1 MGKVGSPFRGERDRT
16 AGVPTE
22 LYHRE
27 HRERRGG
34 YRQDLKD
41 GNGEGAD
48 YEWSEWHEWREALA
62 GENGL
67 DLSGP
72 SVLNRVHDGGVKALM
87 GGLERHEKDD
97 ARRCERLQERTGG
110 RMAQFFRFSPDK
122 MGPFFPGEVL
132 VDHKRLAGGPKGF
145 HFAPKQVFGRVFP
158 SVGPRFD
165 LQAVVGVQKDQFPAL
180 RLFQQ
185 RLEPCRTV
193 FGGVR
198 DDRGAI
204 FCPGEKRRAFQQAY
218 PARRA
223 LRQHFFQAV
232 E

>member
-1 MGKVGSPFRGERDRT
+1 MGKVGSPLRGDQNRA
-16 AGVPTE
+16 AGVPTD

-27 HRERRGG
+27 HGERRGG
-34 YRQDLKD
+34 IGQDSQDGQD
-41 GNGEGAD
+41 GNGVGAN
-48 YEWSEWHEWREALA
+48 YEWDEWHEWGSTLA

-72 SVLNRVHDGGVKALM
+72 AALNRVHDGGVKALM

-97 ARRCERLQERTGG
+97 ARCCERLQERTGG

-165 LQAVVGVQKDQFPAL
+165 LQTVVGVQKDQFSAL
-180 RLFQQ
+180 RLFQK
-185 RLEPCRTV
+185 RLEPC
-193 FGGVR
+193 
-198 DDRGAI
+198 
-204 FCPGEKRRAFQQAY
+204 
-218 PARRA
+218 
-223 LRQHFFQAV
+223 
-232 E
+232 